1 MALIKCPECGKE
13 ISDKAMLCPNCGYPI
28 AQCKNLKK
36 EEYTSKE
43 NAVEETTAQEKIILP
58 KENVK
63 ISPKKASIVGISIV
77 LGITAIFIL
86 TSLSGKNKIKIDAE
100 PCVCYETSEEKIY
113 EQKIKTNLPKDYVL
127 FTDEYDRIDIWKG
140 KGTLRYSVGKGEED
154 KFSNN
159 ITAIYEIKNIEDSGI
174 SLETESLD
182 VDSSNDELS
191 IKIKTSNENPFVI
204 FYHYEDDDGRVVSL
218 YNELY
223 DQDYTLKAITDSETI
238 VTDYTNDDT
247 LDDNLDYKFIIDGVA
262 EYKITEKNPK
272 VTLGKI
278 DDKVETYSWE
288 ENSHYEFNQKIQL
301 NQKYNGFLLFDILQ
315 DGKKHQTT
323 ICNITN
329 GTGEISFFIDNI
341 EDISSAPQIT
351 YKFKG
356 FSQTE
361 YTTDF
366 KIKLDTEIQ
375 PSRAPFRYIY
385 EEYDYL
391 VDDAIILGED
401 EKYLFIDSNPFE
413 IEDFNFDSV
422 SDHIADINK
431 LLCLPDVITQKMYST
446 SSMDGLQTKTYEDL
460 TVSWKYHPEMGLE
473 VLYEIE

>member
-1 MALIKCPECGKE
+1 M
-13 ISDKAMLCPNCGYPI
+13 
-28 AQCKNLKK
+28 
-36 EEYTSKE
+36 
-43 NAVEETTAQEKIILP
+43 
-58 KENVK
+58 
-63 ISPKKASIVGISIV
+63 
-77 LGITAIFIL
+77 
-86 TSLSGKNKIKIDAE
+86 
-100 PCVCYETSEEKIY
+100 
-113 EQKIKTNLPKDYVL
+113 
-127 FTDEYDRIDIWKG
+127 
-140 KGTLRYSVGKGEED
+140 
-154 KFSNN
+154 
-159 ITAIYEIKNIEDSGI
+159 
-174 SLETESLD
+174 
-182 VDSSNDELS
+182 
-191 IKIKTSNENPFVI
+191 I